1 MKSANRFALFLTICL
16 LAETTQ
22 GQTQRP
28 RVLILGDSIY
38 QPIGRTLTSE
48 LKDEVEVVTPAIQ
61 PGEIRNSTMA
71 LENLDQWVGDG
82 KWDLIHFNF
91 GLGDLVYR
99 APGMKSFR
107 VMAKDA
113 GGIRA
118 TNPQDYENNLRE
130 LVRRLKSTNAKLV
143 WANTTPIR
151 HSASNVFV
159 KGSEIEY
166 NAIAEKVMIEEKV
179 AVHDMFGFAKS
190 LINMSKPAPHGFDPF
205 YFDKKP
211 MHAPVAK
218 IILKELNLTQTGIIP
233 RSETN
238 NR

>member
-1 MKSANRFALFLTICL
+1 MKNANMIALFLATCL
-16 LAETTQ
+16 LVKTTQ

-38 QPIGRTLTSE
+38 QPIGRSLTSE
-48 LKDEVEVVTPAIQ
+48 LKDKVEVVTPAIQ
-61 PGEIRNSTMA
+61 PGEIRNSSTA
-71 LENLDQWVGDG
+71 LENIDQWVGTE

-91 GLGDLVYR
+91 GLGDLIYR

-118 TNPQDYENNLRE
+118 TKPQDYENNLRE
-130 LVRRLKSTNAKLV
+130 LVRRLKSTNATLV

-179 AVHDMFGFAKS
+179 AVNDMFEYAKS
-190 LINMSKPAPHGFDPF
+190 LMDMNKPAPHGFDPF

-211 MHAPVAK
+211 LHASVAK
-218 IILKELNLTQTGIIP
+218 IILKKLNK
-233 RSETN
+233 
-238 NR
+238 

>member
-1 MKSANRFALFLTICL
+1 MKNANMVALFLATCL
-16 LAETTQ
+16 LVKTTE

-38 QPIGRTLTSE
+38 QPIGRSLTSE
-48 LKDEVEVVTPAIQ
+48 LKDKVEVVTPAIQ
-61 PGEIRNSTMA
+61 PGEIRNSSTA
-71 LENLDQWVGDG
+71 LENIDQWVGTG

-118 TNPQDYENNLRE
+118 TKPQDYENNLRE
-130 LVRRLKSTNAKLV
+130 LVRRLKSTNATLV

-179 AVHDMFGFAKS
+179 AVNDMFEYAKS
-190 LINMSKPAPHGFDPF
+190 LMDMNKPAPHGFDPF

-211 MHAPVAK
+211 LHASVAK
-218 IILKELNLTQTGIIP
+218 IILKKLNK
-233 RSETN
+233 
-238 NR
+238 

>member
-1 MKSANRFALFLTICL
+1 MKNANMIALLLATCL
-16 LAETTQ
+16 LVKTTQ

-38 QPIGRTLTSE
+38 QPIGRSLTSE
-48 LKDEVEVVTPAIQ
+48 LKDKVEVVTPAIQ
-61 PGEIRNSTMA
+61 PGEIRNSSTA
-71 LENLDQWVGDG
+71 LENIDQWVGTE

-91 GLGDLVYR
+91 GLGDLIYR

-118 TNPQDYENNLRE
+118 TKPQDYENNLRE
-130 LVRRLKSTNAKLV
+130 LVRRLKSTNATLV

-179 AVHDMFGFAKS
+179 AVNDMFEYAKS
-190 LINMSKPAPHGFDPF
+190 LMDMNKPAPHGFDPF

-211 MHAPVAK
+211 LHASVAK
-218 IILKELNLTQTGIIP
+218 IILKKLNK
-233 RSETN
+233 
-238 NR
+238 

>member
-1 MKSANRFALFLTICL
+1 MVALFLATCL
-16 LAETTQ
+16 LVKTTE

-38 QPIGRTLTSE
+38 QPIGRSLTSE
-48 LKDEVEVVTPAIQ
+48 LKDKVEVVTPAIQ
-61 PGEIRNSTMA
+61 PGEIRNSSTA
-71 LENLDQWVGDG
+71 LENIDQWVGTG

-118 TNPQDYENNLRE
+118 TKPQDYENNLRE
-130 LVRRLKSTNAKLV
+130 LVRRLKSTNATLV

-166 NAIAEKVMIEEKV
+166 NRIAETVMKEENV
-179 AVHDMFGFAKS
+179 TVNDMFEYAKS
-190 LINMSKPAPHGFDPF
+190 LIDMNKPAPHGFDPF

-211 MHAPVAK
+211 LHASVAK
-218 IILKELNLTQTGIIP
+218 IILKKLNK
-233 RSETN
+233 
-238 NR
+238 

>member
-1 MKSANRFALFLTICL
+1 MKNANMIALFLATCL
-16 LAETTQ
+16 LVKTTQ

-38 QPIGRTLTSE
+38 QPIGRSLTSE
-48 LKDEVEVVTPAIQ
+48 LKDKVEVVTPAIQ
-61 PGEIRNSTMA
+61 PGEIRNSSTA
-71 LENLDQWVGDG
+71 LENIDQWVGTE

-91 GLGDLVYR
+91 GLGDLIYR

-118 TNPQDYENNLRE
+118 TKPQDYENNLRE
-130 LVRRLKSTNAKLV
+130 LVRRLKSTNATLV

-166 NAIAEKVMIEEKV
+166 NRIAETVMKEENV
-179 AVHDMFGFAKS
+179 TVNDMFEYAKS
-190 LINMSKPAPHGFDPF
+190 LIDMNKPAPHGFDPF

-211 MHAPVAK
+211 LHASVAK
-218 IILKELNLTQTGIIP
+218 IILKKLNK
-233 RSETN
+233 
-238 NR
+238 

>member
-1 MKSANRFALFLTICL
+1 MKNANMIALFLATCL
-16 LAETTQ
+16 LVKTTQ

-38 QPIGRTLTSE
+38 QPIGRSLTSE
-48 LKDEVEVVTPAIQ
+48 LKDKVEVVTPAIQ
-61 PGEIRNSTMA
+61 PGEIRNSSTA
-71 LENLDQWVGDG
+71 LENIDQWVGTE

-91 GLGDLVYR
+91 GLGDLIYR

-118 TNPQDYENNLRE
+118 TKPQDYENNLRE
-130 LVRRLKSTNAKLV
+130 LVRRLKSTNATLV
-143 WANTTPIR
+143 WSNTTPIR

-179 AVHDMFGFAKS
+179 AVNDMFEYAKS
-190 LINMSKPAPHGFDPF
+190 LMDMNKPAPHGFDPF

-211 MHAPVAK
+211 LHASVAK
-218 IILKELNLTQTGIIP
+218 IILKKLNK
-233 RSETN
+233 
-238 NR
+238 

>member
-1 MKSANRFALFLTICL
+1 MKNANMIALFLATCL
-16 LAETTQ
+16 LVKTTQ

-38 QPIGRTLTSE
+38 QPIGRSLTSE
-48 LKDEVEVVTPAIQ
+48 LKDKVEVVTPAIQ
-61 PGEIRNSTMA
+61 PGEIRNSSTA
-71 LENLDQWVGDG
+71 LDNIDQWVGTE

-91 GLGDLVYR
+91 GLGDLIYR

-118 TNPQDYENNLRE
+118 TKPQDYENNLRE
-130 LVRRLKSTNAKLV
+130 LVRRLKSTNATLV

-179 AVHDMFGFAKS
+179 AVNDMFEYAKS
-190 LINMSKPAPHGFDPF
+190 LMDMNKPAPHGFDPF

-211 MHAPVAK
+211 LHASVAK
-218 IILKELNLTQTGIIP
+218 IILKKLNK
-233 RSETN
+233 
-238 NR
+238 

>member
-1 MKSANRFALFLTICL
+1 MKNANMVALFLATCL
-16 LAETTQ
+16 LVKTTE

-38 QPIGRTLTSE
+38 QPIGRSLTSE
-48 LKDEVEVVTPAIQ
+48 LKDKVEVVTPAIQ
-61 PGEIRNSTMA
+61 PGEIRNSSTA
-71 LENLDQWVGDG
+71 LENIDQWVGTG

-118 TNPQDYENNLRE
+118 TKPQDYENNLRE
-130 LVRRLKSTNAKLV
+130 LVRRLKSTNATLV

-166 NAIAEKVMIEEKV
+166 NRIAETVMKEENV
-179 AVHDMFGFAKS
+179 TVNDMFEYAKS
-190 LINMSKPAPHGFDPF
+190 LIDMNKPAPHGFDPF

-211 MHAPVAK
+211 LHASVAK
-218 IILKELNLTQTGIIP
+218 IILKKLNK
-233 RSETN
+233 
-238 NR
+238 